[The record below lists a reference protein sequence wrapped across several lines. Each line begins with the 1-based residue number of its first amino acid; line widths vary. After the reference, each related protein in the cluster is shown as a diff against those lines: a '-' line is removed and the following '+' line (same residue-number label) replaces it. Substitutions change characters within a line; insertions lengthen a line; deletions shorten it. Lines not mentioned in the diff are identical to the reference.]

1 MMRRD
6 NNFENLSLKRCV
18 YITAAILC
26 LLSGCLEG
34 ADAYDDCRVD
44 SENRQG
50 YPGTRGTEVGSI
62 IAPLEFVDPNGDV
75 YSLEEVYQTGTN
87 RVLLLTTSAG
97 WCTACI
103 EEQAALQTLYTD
115 YAGRGVEILVT
126 VFQKGDYEPAD
137 AGFAKQWK
145 RRYELTYPVVAD
157 PPFVMQ
163 AYYPGQDASVTP
175 ILLVIDVETMTIRER
190 YVGFDDVVVRAL
202 INNILN
208 EGPS

>member
-1 MMRRD
+1 MY
-6 NNFENLSLKRCV
+6 RCV

-26 LLSGCLEG
+26 LALSGCREG
-34 ADAYDDCRVD
+34 ADALCDDCQVD

-145 RRYELTYPVVAD
+145 KKIRTHLPSRRGSTVCDAGILSRPRRKCD
-157 PPFVMQ
+157 P
-163 AYYPGQDASVTP
+163 YSSSD
-175 ILLVIDVETMTIRER
+175 
-190 YVGFDDVVVRAL
+190 
-202 INNILN
+202 
-208 EGPS
+208 